1 MSRVF
6 LAEEIALGRRVVL
19 KVLSPDLAHV
29 LSAERF
35 TTPDGRGY
43 GYTWHRAMSD
53 LYLVEGW
60 V

>member
-1 MSRVF
+1 
-6 LAEEIALGRRVVL
+6 
-19 KVLSPDLAHV
+19 
-29 LSAERF
+29 